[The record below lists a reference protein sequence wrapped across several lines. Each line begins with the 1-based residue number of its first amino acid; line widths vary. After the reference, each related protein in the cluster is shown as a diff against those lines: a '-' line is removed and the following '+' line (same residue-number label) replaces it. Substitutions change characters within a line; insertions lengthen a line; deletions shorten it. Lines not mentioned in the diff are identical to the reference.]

1 MLVFVKKFPF
11 IRFEKKPVRYEYR
24 LVNGKPMTDD
34 DISLIKRTKRNLS
47 NYNINLNKI
56 RIVIEDV
63 FLYDI
68 DTNTINPQ
76 YAELI
81 SDSNNNTIF
90 LNKPESIIRIK
101 FKKYM
106 HFGDEIFDMLKQAL
120 KQEKRGVVVKAT
132 PNFDDGIEMISLDD
146 ETKKYKQNQ

>member
-1 MLVFVKKFPF
+1 MLVLVKKFPF
-11 IRFEKKPVRYEYR
+11 IRFEKKPVTYEYR

-34 DISLIKRTKRNLS
+34 DVSLIKTTKRNLS
-47 NYNINLNKI
+47 NHNINLNKI
-56 RIVIEDV
+56 KIVIGDY
-63 FLYDI
+63 FLYDV

-90 LNKPESIIRIK
+90 LNKPEGIVRVK
-101 FKKYM
+101 FKKYA
-106 HFGDEIFDMLKQAL
+106 HFGDEIFDMLKKAL

-132 PNFDDGIEMISLDD
+132 PNFDNGIEMISLDD
-146 ETKKYKQNQ
+146 ETKKQMQNQ